1 MNDPEMIR
9 VLIVDDHG
17 MVRKG
22 LIAYLGNRPDIC
34 VVGEARDGREAIL
47 QVEQAHPDVL
57 LMDLVMPEMG
67 GVAATRA
74 IHQRWPQV
82 QVIALTSFQEKELV
96 QDALQAG
103 AIGYLLKNVTGDDLH
118 QAIRRAYTGRP
129 TLAPEALQA
138 LIQPDSEESALG
150 KDLTRREQEVLGLLA
165 KGLSNPEIAERLV
178 VSRATVK
185 VHISGILSKL
195 GVSNRSEAIA
205 LAIHHK
211 LVK

>member
-1 MNDPEMIR
+1 MNDPEIIR

-22 LIAYLGNRPDIC
+22 LLAYLGNRPDIC
-34 VVGEARDGREAIL
+34 VVGEARDGREAIH
-47 QVEQAHPDVL
+47 QVEQLHPDVL
-57 LMDLVMPEMG
+57 LMDLVMPEMS

-103 AIGYLLKNVTGDDLH
+103 AIGYLLKNVTGDELY
-118 QAIRRAYTGRP
+118 QAICRAYTGRP
-129 TLAPEALQA
+129 TLAPEAVRA
-138 LIQPDSEESALG
+138 LIQPDAIESSLG
-150 KDLTRREQEVLGLLA
+150 KDLTPREREVLALLV
-165 KGLSNPEIAERLV
+165 KGLSNPDIAERLV

-185 VHISGILSKL
+185 VHISSILSKL
-195 GVSNRSEAIA
+195 GVSNRAEAIA
-205 LAIHHK
+205 IAIQHK
-211 LVK
+211 IVK